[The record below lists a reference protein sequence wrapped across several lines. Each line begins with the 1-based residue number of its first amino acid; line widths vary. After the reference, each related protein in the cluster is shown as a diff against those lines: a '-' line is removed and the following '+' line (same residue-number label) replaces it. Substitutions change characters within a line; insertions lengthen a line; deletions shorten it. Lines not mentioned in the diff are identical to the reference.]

1 MKSERLRKP
10 RQSAELGEDV
20 RALVDAL
27 PFPAALSAPDGRT
40 LHAND
45 AMRGAPRSGARET
58 CVVVLPGIGECTL
71 SIERPSDAQTQR
83 LAALGFMVAGV
94 CHDVSNP
101 LAAIHS
107 MLQILQSKRGV
118 SAETLSR
125 GLASIAANIDRV
137 LAITRKLGNFSR
149 VGTEAPSPVAID
161 AAMEAAAALL
171 RHSEQAP
178 EVAFAYRGAPGAM
191 VRARPGQLDEVLFN
205 ILLNAAQAMGGKGR
219 IEAETRIAR
228 EDSALICVR
237 DTGPGIRAEHL
248 ARVFEPFFTT
258 KAPGQGTGL
267 GLAISYE
274 IVHELGGEVRATN
287 DPRGGA
293 RIELELPLWRKPA

>member
-10 RQSAELGEDV
+10 RPGAELADDL
-20 RALVDAL
+20 RALIDAL
-27 PFPAALSAPDGRT
+27 PFPAALSARDGRT

-45 AMRGAPRSGARET
+45 AMRGAPAAVARET
-58 CVVVLPGIGECTL
+58 RAVLLPGIGECIL

-118 SAETLSR
+118 SAETMAR

-137 LAITRKLGNFSR
+137 LAITRKLGHFSR
-149 VGTEAPSPVAID
+149 VGTEAATPVALD

-178 EVAFAYRGAPGAM
+178 EVAFGYRGAPSAV
-191 VRARPGQLDEVLFN
+191 VRARPGQLEEVLFN
-205 ILLNAAQAMGGKGR
+205 ILLNAAQAMRGRGR
-219 IEAETRIAR
+219 IEAEAHIGSA
-228 EDSALICVR
+228 DAALICIR

-258 KAPGQGTGL
+258 KAPGQGIGL

-274 IVHELGGEVRATN
+274 IVHELGGEMRASN
-287 DPRGGA
+287 DTRGGA
-293 RIELELPLWRKPA
+293 RFELELPLWRRQA